1 MVAEGI
7 VLFCLCKIVGKRYC
21 VVLVDISWNLIEPGE
36 AALQNIKKCDL
47 KQFHLV
53 MKACLSQSTRISAPR
68 TSRQSGAR
76 VQKLSSLQP
85 YLEKRNE

>member
-36 AALQNIKKCDL
+36 AALQNTKNVIVNN
-47 KQFHLV
+47 F
-53 MKACLSQSTRISAPR
+53 TW
-68 TSRQSGAR
+68 
-76 VQKLSSLQP
+76 
-85 YLEKRNE
+85 